1 MNKRLI
7 GFIEEL
13 VEENERLENEVKR
26 VRLHENELVQEFRN
40 QRKEIREL
48 KATVRRLKKEAQK

>member
-7 GFIEEL
+7 GFIEDL
-13 VEENERLENEVKR
+13 VEENERLEDEVKR

-40 QRKEIREL
+40 QRKEISEL

>member
-7 GFIEEL
+7 GFIEDL
-13 VEENERLENEVKR
+13 LEENERLENEVKR

-40 QRKEIREL
+40 QRKEIIEL
-48 KATVRRLKKEAQK
+48 KATVRRLKKEVQK

>member
-7 GFIEEL
+7 GFIEDL
-13 VEENERLENEVKR
+13 LEENERLENEVKR

-48 KATVRRLKKEAQK
+48 KATVRRLKKNVQK